1 MGTNDQLIAI
11 IESVFSLI
19 TDRHTKNKVEGYS
32 REGNERGVWVGAA
45 WWRSHGRPARLYTSS
60 P

>member
-19 TDRHTKNKVEGYS
+19 TDRHTKNKVEG
-32 REGNERGVWVGAA
+32 
-45 WWRSHGRPARLYTSS
+45 
-60 P
+60 